1 MPGRPVLSEEA
12 EKEEQADREEFYK
25 TESKLR
31 ELRGRRQALVTEV
44 RELSAKQKELYDARQ
59 PRQQALEATHAE
71 HQGLGHALGDLRR
84 RGDASRDA
92 LNRAMIA
99 LREYRATIPKGSEG
113 PHPEQVKR
121 EIADLEMRQQTH
133 ALPLTEENQLI
144 DRLRLLSKQLKE
156 SEKHRGE
163 SDARHQRL
171 KALEADLSARRAE
184 VDQIGPEMARLRA
197 ERDKKMQSMRD
208 QLVEVGRL
216 VADLRETARHRGEVM
231 ARLDAAHNEV
241 MTLERQSEQ
250 LWKRKHDR
258 AQEARSTVRD
268 YNRAVRENVS
278 GEGAYARVADAQL
291 QELMKRGRITLSG

>member
-12 EKEEQADREEFYK
+12 EQEERADRDEFRK

-71 HQGLGHALGDLRR
+71 HQALGHALNDLRR
-84 RGDASRDA
+84 KRDASRGA
-92 LNRAMIA
+92 LEHAMIA
-99 LREYRATIPKGSEG
+99 LREYRATLPKGSEG

-121 EIADLEMRQQTH
+121 EIAELEMRQQTH
-133 ALPLTEENQLI
+133 ALPLPEENQLI
-144 DRLRLLSKQLKE
+144 DRLRFLSKQLKE

-171 KALEADLSARRAE
+171 KALEAELAARRADA
-184 VDQIGPEMARLRA
+184 DQLGPEMARLRA
-197 ERDKKMQSMRD
+197 EREKKMQSMRD

-216 VADLRETARHRGEVM
+216 VAELRETARRRGEVM
-231 ARLDAAHNEV
+231 ARLDAAHHEV
-241 MTLERQSEQ
+241 VGLERQADH
-250 LWKRKHDR
+250 LVKRSRDR
-258 AQEARSTVRD
+258 VHEARSTVRD
-268 YNRAVRENVS
+268 YNRAVRETVA

>member
-1 MPGRPVLSEEA
+1 MLSEEA
-12 EKEEQADREEFYK
+12 EKEEQADRDEFYK
-25 TESKLR
+25 AESKLR

-44 RELSAKQKELYDARQ
+44 RELSARQKELYDARQ

-84 RGDASRDA
+84 RGDAARDA

-99 LREYRATIPKGSEG
+99 LREYRATLPKGSDG

-133 ALPLTEENQLI
+133 ALPLAEENQLI
-144 DRLRLLSKQLKE
+144 DRLRFLAKQLKE
-156 SEKHRGE
+156 TEKHRGE

-171 KALEADLSARRAE
+171 KALEAELSARRAE

-197 ERDKKMQSMRD
+197 EREKKMQSMRD

-216 VADLRETARHRGEVM
+216 VADLRETARRRGEVM

-241 MTLERQSEQ
+241 MALERQADH
-250 LWKRKHDR
+250 LLKRKHDR

-268 YNRAVRENVS
+268 YNRAVRENVA